1 VLLEIQLR
9 GVGGNQLETQ
19 SNSSWGISPGED
31 TPKGRNTQR
40 KKGRREEGE
49 KARRGEGEK
58 PQWLAGEVGVQGR
71 GAVCRVEK
79 LKKCPADKQR

>member
-19 SNSSWGISPGED
+19 SNSSWGISPRED

-40 KKGRREEGE
+40 KKGRRREGE
-49 KARRGEGEK
+49 KGRSRNGWLEK
-58 PQWLAGEVGVQGR
+58 WECRDVELC
-71 GAVCRVEK
+71 AVLRN
-79 LKKCPADKQR
+79 